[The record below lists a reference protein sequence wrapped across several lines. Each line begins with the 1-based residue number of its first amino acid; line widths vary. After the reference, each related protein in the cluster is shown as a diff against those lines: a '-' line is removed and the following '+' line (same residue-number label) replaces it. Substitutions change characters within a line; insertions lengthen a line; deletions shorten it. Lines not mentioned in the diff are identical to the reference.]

1 MSEINYLEVCIEITP
16 FSEENA
22 EIVTAMIEE
31 AGFDSFVTEQPC
43 LKAYIKRELFS
54 QQHLRC
60 LLNFFDNNPDIKLSV
75 TVNPVKQENWNKI
88 WESEFRPICIEG
100 LCTIKASFHKNLL
113 KTDYSITID
122 PKMAF
127 GTGHHQTTS
136 LMVKWL
142 LKLARLR
149 ASMTGASSPTLKGM
163 QVLDMGTGTGVL
175 AILAAK
181 LGAQRP
187 VHAID
192 VDIVAVNSAKE
203 NIYKNRLHN
212 SVMVLHGDSSLVQ
225 RSKYDLILANI
236 NRNILLADMQTY
248 ALGLKSK
255 GETLFQNRS
264 KRGYKNIP
272 REFSG
277 GGLLVI
283 SGFYGEDV
291 PLLKKRAEEC
301 GLRFAGKM
309 SRDNWTA
316 LLFNRI

>member
-1 MSEINYLEVCIEITP
+1 M
-16 FSEENA
+16 
-22 EIVTAMIEE
+22 
-31 AGFDSFVTEQPC
+31 
-43 LKAYIKRELFS
+43 
-54 QQHLRC
+54 
-60 LLNFFDNNPDIKLSV
+60 
-75 TVNPVKQENWNKI
+75 
-88 WESEFRPICIEG
+88 
-100 LCTIKASFHKNLL
+100 
-113 KTDYSITID
+113 
-122 PKMAF
+122 
-127 GTGHHQTTS
+127 
-136 LMVKWL
+136 
-142 LKLARLR
+142 
-149 ASMTGASSPTLKGM
+149 
-163 QVLDMGTGTGVL
+163 
-175 AILAAK
+175 
-181 LGAQRP
+181 
-187 VHAID
+187 
-192 VDIVAVNSAKE
+192 
-203 NIYKNRLHN
+203 
-212 SVMVLHGDSSLVQ
+212 VQ

>member
-1 MSEINYLEVCIEITP
+1 MTFRNIAGIIRINVTGIPDGLGIREIQASAATSLTGSYTVDTSGDDFEAVSSEPGAANGVRL
-16 FSEENA
+16 
-22 EIVTAMIEE
+22 TAMDGGSLAAGAYNLVVLPGTYSELKVTVILTDGSYVAKGGADNAKE
-31 AGFDSFVTEQPC
+31 AVIPANGGINISIDASNPTKVSNGLVNYFKNGEDLYIGGKIYNKSQFADDGIVDYSGTTSSIYNTSTYGDGKIIFVRPDAAVKNLGNANNIVVVGTDPQDRSLVNKTSCNNLFTEQ
-43 LKAYIKRELFS
+43 
-54 QQHLRC
+54 
-60 LLNFFDNNPDIKLSV
+60 D
-75 TVNPVKQENWNKI
+75 VN
-88 WESEFRPICIEG
+88 R
-100 LCTIKASFHKNLL
+100 
-113 KTDYSITID
+113 
-122 PKMAF
+122 
-127 GTGHHQTTS
+127 
-136 LMVKWL
+136 
-142 LKLARLR
+142 
-149 ASMTGASSPTLKGM
+149 
-163 QVLDMGTGTGVL
+163 
-175 AILAAK
+175 
-181 LGAQRP
+181 
-187 VHAID
+187 
-192 VDIVAVNSAKE
+192 
-203 NIYKNRLHN
+203 
-212 SVMVLHGDSSLVQ
+212 
-225 RSKYDLILANI
+225 LILANI